1 MRMAGSGKRRRGQ
14 PAPSR
19 GSLLSPEATCGITAG
34 FHFQTRYAAYHLPL
48 WLKEENFHQ
57 PFFEG
62 TGDIDIRF
70 VDAGQ
75 SS

>member
-1 MRMAGSGKRRRGQ
+1 MAG
-14 PAPSR
+14 
-19 GSLLSPEATCGITAG
+19 
-34 FHFQTRYAAYHLPL
+34 FNFQTRYAACHLPH
-48 WLKEENFHQ
+48 WLKEGNFHQ